1 MRKIEMKHA
10 KQPDGDALI
19 RAKRRS
25 VAHFK
30 KEVERQR
37 NLGLSDAQ
45 LVQAMVKS
53 NVLIDPLGS
62 KPLLRRPR

>member
-1 MRKIEMKHA
+1 MKDA

-19 RAKRRS
+19 RAKRRGG
-25 VAHFK
+25 AHFK

-37 NLGLSDAQ
+37 NLGFSDPQ

-53 NVLIDPLGS
+53 NVLLDPLGS
-62 KPLLRRPR
+62 KPPLRRPR